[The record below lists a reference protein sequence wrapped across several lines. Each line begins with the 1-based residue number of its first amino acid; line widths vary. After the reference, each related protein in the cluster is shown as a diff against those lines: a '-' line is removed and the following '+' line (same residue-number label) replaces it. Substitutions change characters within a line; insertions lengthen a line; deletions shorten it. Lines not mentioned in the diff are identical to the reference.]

1 MILSVV
7 SVVDSPNDAVTSP
20 TLNKE
25 LVVFNSVSTK
35 FQQCVL
41 VWHLIYFTTL
51 RLSLLIKND
60 LGSLLHL
67 TRQHWISLFSLILP
81 GNDDDGCLLTSD
93 PDLSVSVSWN
103 Y

>member
-1 MILSVV
+1 MPLPIQLK
-7 SVVDSPNDAVTSP
+7 T
-20 TLNKE
+20 KE
-25 LVVFNSVSTK
+25 LVAYNSVSTK

-41 VWHLIYFTTL
+41 VWHLIYFTRL
-51 RLSLLIKND
+51 RFSLLIKVD

-81 GNDDDGCLLTSD
+81 GNDDDGCPRTSD
-93 PDLSVSVSWN
+93 PDLSVSMAWK